1 MHKLTR
7 VTFKVVDL
15 FVIFMMVFGAPMSAL
30 AAPSPTGATITSDLP
45 DYNPGATVTLT
56 GAGWA
61 AGESVDITV
70 NDDAGQTWTLNSDPD
85 PVADGSGAFTYQF
98 QLPNWFVANYSVTA
112 TGTTSGTATTS
123 FTDLSIGTYDQCS
136 NDDGDG
142 YATGDDG
149 CRWINGNLQSNNST
163 YFEGDSTV
171 QRLWLTGFAPNT
183 SHSVRLK
190 YGTTKGGNHAY
201 DFLTTWDWSE
211 SWIAVA
217 DRCQGI
223 AGCVTASTESRY
235 AIPQDPNANNYD
247 SFLREFVMRGGS
259 ITGVSTPSLVSGSY
273 AGDSETVITVNFT
286 VGPSNGAMCPTT
298 GSDRGTCSIALW
310 FGAHVAAQA
319 DWGFGSGAGS
329 IPGSPY
335 HVALD
340 AVDSASVGQRDN
352 QMQANAIAN
361 GNIVIIKNAVPN
373 DAQDFNFNINDG
385 GSLSS
390 DFFLDDDN
398 DGTLSNSQSFNVPP
412 GTWYVSELDIP
423 SNWSLTGLSCAVSSG
438 GTSTTLVDLGTGTVT
453 ITLDASDTVTCTFTD
468 EFAAAPSLNVIKT
481 ANPTTIAYP
490 GASYIKLLAVLSI
503 VPQEG

>member
-1 MHKLTR
+1 MRKFTQI
-7 VTFKVVDL
+7 TFKLLDML
-15 FVIFMMVFGAPMSAL
+15 VIFMMIFASPMSAL
-30 AAPSPTGATITSDLP
+30 AAPSPTGATIASDLP

-70 NDDAGQTWTLNSDPD
+70 NDDAGQTWALNSDPD

-112 TGTTSGTATTS
+112 TGPTSGTATTS

-142 YATGDDG
+142 FATGDDG
-149 CRWINGNLQSNNST
+149 CRWINGNLQNNNST

-171 QRLWLTGFAPNT
+171 QRLWLTGFVPGT
-183 SHSVRLK
+183 SHTVRLK
-190 YGTTKGGNHAY
+190 YGTTKGGKHAY
-201 DFLTTWDWSE
+201 DFLTTWNWSE
-211 SWIAVA
+211 NWVTDA

-223 AGCVTASTESRY
+223 TGCTSLAESNF

-247 SFLREFVMRGGS
+247 NFARNFVMRGGTL
-259 ITGVSTPSLVSGSY
+259 TGVSTPSIASGSY
-273 AGDSETVITVNFT
+273 TSDSETVITVSFT
-286 VGPSNGAMCPTT
+286 VASSGAMCPTT
-298 GSDRGTCSIALW
+298 GPDKNTCGIALW

-319 DWGFGSGAGS
+319 DWGFGSGAGNIS
-329 IPGSPY
+329 GSPY

-340 AVDSASVGQRDN
+340 AVDGASVGQRDN

-361 GNIVIIKNAVPN
+361 GNIVIIKDAVPN
-373 DAQDFNFNINDG
+373 DAQDFKFNINDG

-398 DGTLSNSQSFNVPP
+398 EGTLSNSQSFNVPP
-412 GTWYVSELDIP
+412 GTWSVSEIEIP
-423 SNWSLTGLSCAVSSG
+423 SNWSLTSLSCAVS
-438 GTSTTLVDLGTGTVT
+438 
-453 ITLDASDTVTCTFTD
+453 
-468 EFAAAPSLNVIKT
+468 
-481 ANPTTIAYP
+481 
-490 GASYIKLLAVLSI
+490 
-503 VPQEG
+503 